1 MLIVSDG
8 NLEAA
13 NKAAEDITVKGQ
25 RSVALKADV
34 TNEEEVLE
42 IVAAAINDFD
52 RINILV
58 NESGIVRDAMLHQMT
73 DEQWDAVVHR
83 NIQLHPRVSQ

>member
-34 TNEEEVLE
+34 TNEE
-42 IVAAAINDFD
+42 
-52 RINILV
+52 
-58 NESGIVRDAMLHQMT
+58 
-73 DEQWDAVVHR
+73 
-83 NIQLHPRVSQ
+83 